1 MEKTIEGLQVE
12 AGKEVAKHIELQL
25 WWNNYKMF
33 ADGDIKKLF
42 ELLDTLVLNARYV
55 RNRDRGYGS
64 EYYDVVVHILNM
76 ANKPVNELLSKL
88 KNY

>member
-1 MEKTIEGLQVE
+1 MEKTIEDLQVE
-12 AGKEVAKHIELQL
+12 AGKKVAKHIELQQ

-76 ANKPVNELLSKL
+76 AKKPI
-88 KNY
+88 NY

>member
-1 MEKTIEGLQVE
+1 MERTIEDLQVE
-12 AGKEVAKHIELQL
+12 VGKKVAKHK

-76 ANKPVNELLSKL
+76 AKKPI
-88 KNY
+88 NY

>member
-12 AGKEVAKHIELQL
+12 AGKEGAKNIELQL

-76 ANKPVNELLSKL
+76 AKKPINDNLIEDNK
-88 KNY
+88 

>member
-12 AGKEVAKHIELQL
+12 AGKEVAKNIELQL

-64 EYYDVVVHILNM
+64 EYYDVVVHIFNM
-76 ANKPVNELLSKL
+76 AKKPINDNLIEDNK
-88 KNY
+88 

>member
-55 RNRDRGYGS
+55 RNRDREYGS
-64 EYYDVVVHILNM
+64 EYYDVVVHVLNM
-76 ANKPVNELLSKL
+76 AKKPINDNL
-88 KNY
+88 KE

>member
-12 AGKEVAKHIELQL
+12 AGKEVAKNIELQL

-76 ANKPVNELLSKL
+76 AKKPINDNLIEDNK
-88 KNY
+88 

>member
-76 ANKPVNELLSKL
+76 AKKPINDNLIEDNK
-88 KNY
+88 